1 MKKTIGVRSL
11 TIELRLFM
19 LRLVDFQDHF
29 QYNNRFRIGMAINSS
44 GLEINPKDTRTIQSI
59 AKEYIE
65 WFPSE
70 LYTCDFVNWA
80 EEYIHL
86 FVLNGTHW
94 SIRIEYDTHCEIK
107 TGNTLSTQM
116 DKIL

>member
-1 MKKTIGVRSL
+1 MEKVRGKKP
-11 TIELRLFM
+11 
-19 LRLVDFQDHF
+19 
-29 QYNNRFRIGMAINSS
+29 YNRIKIIYAEAGGFTGPFLNIIIDLESGMAINSS
-44 GLEINPKDTRTIQSI
+44 RLEINPKDTRTIQSI

-86 FVLNGTHW
+86 FVLN
-94 SIRIEYDTHCEIK
+94 
-107 TGNTLSTQM
+107 
-116 DKIL
+116 